1 MARNNTYAIR
11 QLVPKS
17 YHFDGYNELNCP
29 NSRDKP
35 FFGDNVIH
43 MGEYHLTTRL
53 HSHKTMYLEFS
64 SVCSC
69 GKISFEPYVLTLE
82 EFVSKLKKAIN
93 ENSDFITFSIIPK
106 YSLDTSICLGCP
118 AKNTDCTQIR
128 KRVPSKIMAA
138 VSFNPSDVKDALATY
153 YEINNTTKTGGNNM
167 KATNNKKLFGMN
179 FEMGLSKDPN
189 IKSTMMGVSVRN
201 PANGNWYV
209 FDQATGTRKNM
220 AGMKFGDFPVILL
233 PTKVLNV
240 GDLIKMDNRY
250 HYVKE
255 ICTVRT
261 PGGGQTIKI
270 IGAADGQIREV
281 YPEESFIPGLSMY
294 TKVMAF
300 DIKTLTDPVSKEGLG
315 SNIMAAICMM
325 QWANGGDNTEFSLDN
340 FNDDSFNGLG
350 ACLPLLLASKDG
362 NLGSV
367 FQNPDG
373 TPNLAMMF
381 MLGNGNGNS
390 DSNDM
395 MKMVL
400 LTQLLGGSNPLA
412 GIVQPAT
419 TAAPAVATTVAA
431 TEKVA
436 CEKCGAVYDDP
447 EVAFCTKCGGKTHK
461 VAPPRTTCRKCN
473 AQLKEGAAFC
483 HACGTKVAPDT
494 CPNCGTPYDLGDAF
508 CSKCGTSLKAAPVV
522 IEPPKAPEAIEPAAP
537 PTTPAV

>member
-1 MARNNTYAIR
+1 MAKNNTYAIR

-35 FFGDNVIH
+35 FFGDNVIQ
-43 MGEYHLTTRL
+43 MGDYHLTTRL

-69 GKISFEPYVLTLE
+69 GKIAFEPYVLTLE

-93 ENSDFITFSIIPK
+93 ENSDFITFSIVPK

-118 AKNTDCTQIR
+118 AKNADCTQIR

-153 YEINNTTKTGGNNM
+153 YEINNTTQTGGNNM
-167 KATNNKKLFGMN
+167 KATNTKKLFGMN

-240 GDLIKMDNRY
+240 GDLIKMDSRY

-255 ICTVRT
+255 ICTART

-281 YPEESFIPGLSMY
+281 YPEQSFIPGLDMY

-300 DIKTLTDPVSKEGLG
+300 DIKTLTDPVTKEGLG
-315 SNIMAAICMM
+315 SNVMAAICMM
-325 QWANGGDNTEFSLDN
+325 QWASGDNNTEFSLDN
-340 FNDDSFNGLG
+340 FNDNSFNGLG
-350 ACLPLLLASKDG
+350 ACLPFLMASKDG
-362 NLGSV
+362 NLGSI

-373 TPNLAMMF
+373 TPNMAMMF

-400 LTQLLGGSNPLA
+400 MTQLLGGSNPLA

-419 TAAPAVATTVAA
+419 TAPAVATSVAA
-431 TEKVA
+431 SEKVA

-483 HACGTKVAPDT
+483 HICGTKVAPDT
-494 CPNCGTPYDLGDAF
+494 CPNCGTAYELNDAF

-522 IEPPKAPEAIEPAAP
+522 SESPKAPEANDVP
-537 PTTPAV
+537 PTPAT